1 MGDQH
6 STIQLIKSRIRMV
19 FQFFAAQGLT
29 LAGNLIYGLLCVRL
43 LPTTEYAK
51 FVVLFGVQG
60 TLIILMD
67 VNFSGTLIP
76 LIGEDVHD
84 RKLIADYVASLRK
97 LSYWLYALVSLIAIF
112 AYPRLVQHRGW
123 TPRTVWEMVLILL
136 VSCWFLRISAA
147 YGTVMILL
155 RDRTNW
161 YRGQMISSLGT
172 LALLGVL
179 WTFHWLNG
187 FTAILLNVAGI
198 IFMGSFF
205 YYRATRLLPDP
216 GRPSPQKQRA
226 IVRLALPNVPQAIFY
241 ALQGQISVFLI
252 AIFGHTTAVASVG
265 ALARLGNMFL
275 IFTQMNPLL
284 VAPFFAKLP
293 RSRLAKNYVTALL
306 LIGGLSLALVLCC
319 ARFPEFFLWVLGPKY
334 QSLRFEVL
342 LVIAASAVGCFT
354 DAIWT
359 INSARRF
366 VYWFNNGLN
375 IVLVLIVQILFIV
388 KADLS
393 SVRTVL
399 WLTLATNVVT
409 LFANAL
415 SSVYGFLRGP
425 RQVEDPPR
433 DTSEPALEAEAYLEQ
448 LGAVSINVNDESALP
463 SGPGKQ
469 F

>member
-1 MGDQH
+1 MEDQH
-6 STIQLIKSRIRMV
+6 STIRLIKSRIRMI
-19 FQFFAAQGLT
+19 FQFFASQGIT

-60 TLIILMD
+60 TLVILMD

-84 RKLIADYVASLRK
+84 RKRIADYVASLRK
-97 LSYWLYALVSLIAIF
+97 LAYWLYALMSLVAILV
-112 AYPRLVQHRGW
+112 YPRLVQRRGW
-123 TPRTVWEMVLILL
+123 TRSTVWEMVLILL
-136 VSCWFLRISAA
+136 VSCWFIRVSAA

-172 LALLGVL
+172 LTLLGVL
-179 WTFHWLNG
+179 WAFHWLNG
-187 FTAILLNVAGI
+187 LTAILLNVAGM
-198 IFMGSFF
+198 IFVGSFY
-205 YYRATRLLPDP
+205 YYRATRLLPDS
-216 GRPSPQKQRA
+216 GKPSPQMQRA
-226 IVRLALPNVPQAIFY
+226 IVRLALPNVPQAVFY
-241 ALQGQISVFLI
+241 ALQGQISLFLI

-265 ALARLGNMFL
+265 ALSRLGNMFF

-293 RSRLAKNYVTALL
+293 KQRLAKNYLTALL
-306 LIGGLSLALVLCC
+306 ITCALSATLVFCG

-334 QSLRFEVL
+334 QNLRFEVL
-342 LVIAASAVGCFT
+342 LVIAGGAVACVT
-354 DAIWT
+354 DVIWT

-366 VYWFNNGLN
+366 VYWINNVLN
-375 IVLVLIVQILFIV
+375 IVLILIVQILFIV

-393 SVRTVL
+393 TVRTVL
-399 WLTLATNVVT
+399 WLTLATNIVT
-409 LFANAL
+409 LLVNAL
-415 SSVYGFLRGP
+415 STVYGFLRGP
-425 RQVEDPPR
+425 RQVDDPPKG
-433 DTSEPALEAEAYLEQ
+433 TSEPAIEAETYLEQ
-448 LGAVSINVNDESALP
+448 LGAVTINVNDDSALP
-463 SGPGKQ
+463 SVPGKQ